1 MKTQKKARVILHR
14 HLRQLATLCGLTLL
28 STMVSAQQLEVPA
41 DVLASQA
48 KRVAAIKKASAST
61 VMVFANEG
69 KGGGSGVLISPDG
82 YALSNY
88 HVVQPAGTAMKCA
101 IRPLVPSFGSILM
114 ESRLSVE
121 RRISPLVASARQW

>member
-1 MKTQKKARVILHR
+1 MMKMQKKSRVILHR

-48 KRVAAIKKASAST
+48 KRVAAIKLASST

-69 KGGGSGVLISPDG
+69 KGSSGVLISPDG

-101 IRPLVPSFGSILM
+101 SMTANSTM
-114 ESRLSVE
+114 LS
-121 RRISPLVASARQW
+121 S

>member
-1 MKTQKKARVILHR
+1 MMKIQKKSRVILHR

-88 HVVQPAGTAMKCA
+88 HVVQPAGTAMKCH
-101 IRPLVPSFGSILM
+101 
-114 ESRLSVE
+114 
-121 RRISPLVASARQW
+121 Q